1 MTQTF
6 AVNSNN
12 DLYIGR
18 DGNLAIVNS
27 LDAILQ
33 NCEHAAKT
41 TLGELVL
48 QTNVGIPDFQVV
60 WNGVPNIQQFNASLR
75 QALLAVDGVV
85 EILSLNTVR
94 NGDALIY
101 QAVIRTIYSN
111 AETSLIIG
119 QLSVKKRAR

>member
-12 DLYIGR
+12 DLYIGK
-18 DGNLAIVNS
+18 DGNLAIVS
-27 LDAILQ
+27 GLEAVLQ

-60 WNGVPNIQQFNASLR
+60 WNGVPNIQQFDAALR

-85 EILSLNTVR
+85 EVVSLITTR
-94 NGDALIY
+94 DADKLVY
-101 QAVIRTIYSN
+101 QATIRTIYGSGAISN
-111 AETSLIIG
+111 G
-119 QLSVKKRAR
+119 